1 MEEKVHYNYKVNRQ
15 GQRKYNYKVNRQG
28 QRKYNYKVNRQG
40 LKDRAL
46 LGSSY
51 MSTLVLYLI

>member
-28 QRKYNYKVNRQG
+28 QRKYITTTK
-40 LKDRAL
+40 LIDKDRE
-46 LGSSY
+46 
-51 MSTLVLYLI
+51 STLQIQS